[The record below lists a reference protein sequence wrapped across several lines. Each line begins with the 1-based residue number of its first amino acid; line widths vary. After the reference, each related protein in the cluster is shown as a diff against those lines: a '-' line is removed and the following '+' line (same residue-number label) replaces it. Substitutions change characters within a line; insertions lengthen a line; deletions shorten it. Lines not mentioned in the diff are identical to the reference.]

1 LTWALRDEREDA
13 FGLAHD
19 RAGGLGD
26 GGGPGEAVQADRDV
40 PEGGHDLGARAGAGL
55 GPVLVERRV
64 ANVVDGVLVAPVATD
79 DLGELGWG
87 HSVEVE
93 VGDRVDG
100 LGLDLPITPGAPTV
114 HPDGLPGVW
123 EGQAS
128 RWAHDF
134 DRPRLD
140 PAVTGVSAGER
151 HLHVFPWQRCEFAG
165 QGRTV
170 RFGDR
175 PRSTPRVGAGSS
187 RARPECA
194 LRPQ

>member
-1 LTWALRDEREDA
+1 MSERTRSGWRMIARVAWAMVVAPARRCRLIAMFRKVAMTWAHVPVRVW
-13 FGLAHD
+13 D
-19 RAGGLGD
+19 RSSS
-26 GGGPGEAVQADRDV
+26 
-40 PEGGHDLGARAGAGL
+40 
-55 GPVLVERRV
+55 
-64 ANVVDGVLVAPVATD
+64 NVVDGVLDAPVATD

-114 HPDGLPGVW
+114 HPDGLPGGW

-134 DRPRLD
+134 DRPRLH
-140 PAVTGVSAGER
+140 PAVTRVSAGER

-175 PRSTPRVGAGSS
+175 PRSTPRVGAGSL
-187 RARPECA
+187 RARPACA